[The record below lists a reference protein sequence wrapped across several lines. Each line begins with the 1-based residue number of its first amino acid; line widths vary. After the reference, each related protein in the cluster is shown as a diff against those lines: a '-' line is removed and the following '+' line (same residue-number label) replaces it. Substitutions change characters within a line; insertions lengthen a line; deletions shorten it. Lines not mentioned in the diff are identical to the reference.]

1 LRLHRKCVAGR
12 SMTIG
17 GSRPKA
23 DIQTIEFGSLM
34 RSFVIAY
41 LPAQLAPDHRSKKV
55 AKLAGYENR
64 SLCVCDM
71 SGDTKLD
78 LRTSISLTPNMQV
91 TPKSSRRARAF
102 REVPSGRAADY
113 LRGSEDPHLFRH
125 RARG

>member
-1 LRLHRKCVAGR
+1 LSLRKLNGANPGR
-12 SMTIG
+12 FDRQWNQRMQLG
-17 GSRPKA
+17 VRHRPKA
-23 DIQTIEFGSLM
+23 DIQTIEFESLM
-34 RSFVIAY
+34 RSFIVAY

-91 TPKSSRRARAF
+91 TPKLSPRSRIPGSPQR
-102 REVPSGRAADY
+102 PGR
-113 LRGSEDPHLFRH
+113 
-125 RARG
+125 